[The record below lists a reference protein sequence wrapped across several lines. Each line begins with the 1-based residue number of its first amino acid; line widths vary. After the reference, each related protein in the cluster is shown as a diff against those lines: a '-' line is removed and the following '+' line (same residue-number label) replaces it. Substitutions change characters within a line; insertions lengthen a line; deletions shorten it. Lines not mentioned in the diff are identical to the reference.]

1 MIPNNHIHIALII
14 LRENRSIWIK
24 KRKHL
29 FFCFSGPDVTKK
41 ALIQMGN
48 VAPGAS
54 LTASN
59 LLYNPTLRN
68 TPSPVP
74 PPRMSAKAQ
83 EPPRPAAPAY
93 QRKFSSALFIKSQQP
108 KEMAITFSKRCGAS
122 LFEKQNLMILV
133 FFFQS

>member
-1 MIPNNHIHIALII
+1 
-14 LRENRSIWIK
+14 
-24 KRKHL
+24 
-29 FFCFSGPDVTKK
+29 
-41 ALIQMGN
+41 MGN

-93 QRKFSSALFIKSQQP
+93 QRKCSSALTMKSQQP
-108 KEMAITFSKRCGAS
+108 KEMAITFNSKSCGAF
-122 LFEKQNLMILV
+122 LLEKQNLMIFV
-133 FFFQS
+133 YFQS